1 MRKCHGSCNS
11 LYYCQIYFFFYVL
24 HKWESAMEFAIV
36 FITAKYKEQN
46 IKCITLLVFLIVCGL
61 CCRYLLVEVSAWRVQ
76 TGAVHLSVF
85 SRMERGRLQYV
96 VSHTSFTRY
105 TPQVAIWSEMELCG
119 KSVCSWCDGL
129 SDRSSMGWTH

>member
-1 MRKCHGSCNS
+1 
-11 LYYCQIYFFFYVL
+11 
-24 HKWESAMEFAIV
+24 MEFAIV

-96 VSHTSFTRY
+96 VSHTSFTRLLLD
-105 TPQVAIWSEMELCG
+105 TLHRLQSGARWSSVVRAFAHGAMGCQIDPPWGGPIELFLVPASAPQLV
-119 KSVCSWCDGL
+119 
-129 SDRSSMGWTH
+129 